1 MLSTGNNTTIEPEI
15 RTSRAPAVVYW
26 CALALLAGV
35 IILGL
40 TGPLLTLGRFIPLD
54 TNEGWNAY
62 FGQAAIEG
70 GQLYPPRDSLI
81 TNNYPPLS
89 FYIVGGAGR
98 LLGDNIFA
106 GRLIALFSL
115 LFVCWSIYYWLR
127 RTGSEQKPA
136 LFGAGVFLAYAV
148 TYGRDYTAMDDPQW
162 LAHAMMMGGFLLLWR
177 GMFAG
182 SGTRPGPGAL
192 APEPGMLPALPRTR
206 DLIAAS
212 ILMIAAGWTKHLL
225 VTLPLTATVWL
236 LWRSRWAFAKW
247 AVCCAVVLAATLV
260 LAWWLYGAPFFDNL
274 LAPRVYLRHQA
285 IARTIGALKI
295 FWPVLILWLM
305 TLIRGRLD
313 QRITFVS
320 LYLAI
325 AGVIGIGAIGGVGVD
340 VNAFFDAMIAM
351 SLMSGLALETLG
363 SRAAASLGS
372 RAPGSAAPAIAAAA
386 AVVSALWIA
395 NYARTVAPGQLQAI
409 ATIQAR
415 EKSALGDIEL
425 IREQGRGRAA
435 CEQPGLCYWANSRFM
450 VDFFYLGQRLNTG
463 ALPLSTCTRAFEGS
477 EIALVQ
483 LEANLKYR
491 HRVLPEYCNDI
502 ITSHYRAV
510 RESSWGTF
518 LVPITPAARE

>member
-1 MLSTGNNTTIEPEI
+1 MPSTGNNTTIEPEI
-15 RTSRAPAVVYW
+15 RTSRTPTVLYW

-40 TGPLLTLGRFIPLD
+40 TSPLLTLGRFIPLD

-70 GQLYPPRDSLI
+70 GQLYPPHDALI

-127 RTGSEQKPA
+127 RTVAEQRPA

-148 TYGRDYTAMDDPQW
+148 MYGRDYIGMDDPQW
-162 LAHAMMMGGFLLLWR
+162 LAHAMMMGGFLLFWR
-177 GMFAG
+177 GMFG
-182 SGTRPGPGAL
+182 GPGSL
-192 APEPGMLPALPRTR
+192 VHGGEPGTLAHGPASLPRTR

-212 ILMIAAGWTKHLL
+212 IVMIAAGLTKHLL
-225 VTLPLTATVWL
+225 VPLPLTVTVWL

-247 AVCCAVVLAATLV
+247 AVCCAVVLAATLL

-285 IARTIGALKI
+285 ISRTIAALRI
-295 FWPVLILWLM
+295 FWPVLVLWLV

-313 QRITFVS
+313 QRVTFVS

-340 VNAFFDAMIAM
+340 VNAFFDAMIAV

-363 SRAAASLGS
+363 SRAAGF
-372 RAPGSAAPAIAAAA
+372 AAPAIAAVA

-395 NYARTVAPGQLQAI
+395 NYARTLAPGQLRGI

-415 EKSALGDIEL
+415 ERSALADIEL

-435 CEQPGLCYWANSRFM
+435 CEQPTLCYWANSRFM

-463 ALPLSTCTRAFEGS
+463 ALPLSACTRAFEGS

-491 HRVLPEYCNDI
+491 QRVLPEYCNDI